1 MYEQQTMYE
10 RATNFLKT
18 DIYSAKKQPWDVD
31 LMEIN
36 MSRNKSKWKFRTED
50 KDGVEYAYI
59 NGYDFGDRLLEG
71 VLFKI
76 IIENNEFKAVDVEPG
91 AKEYFSQLNQKKW
104 LKEATDF
111 AKQLDVFI
119 APDGKS
125 DAWVVDE
132 EGENPHI

>member
-50 KDGVEYAYI
+50 KDGVEYAYV

>member
-1 MYEQQTMYE
+1 MYE

-50 KDGVEYAYI
+50 KDGVEYAYV

>member
-1 MYEQQTMYE
+1 MGQRQGIGCIPIMIWKVTDVW
-10 RATNFLKT
+10 ATNFLKT

-31 LMEIN
+31 MMEIN

-76 IIENNEFKAVDVEPG
+76 IIENNRSEEHTS
-91 AKEYFSQLNQKKW
+91 ELQSQR
-104 LKEATDF
+104 
-111 AKQLDVFI
+111 
-119 APDGKS
+119 
-125 DAWVVDE
+125 
-132 EGENPHI
+132 